1 MAEHSSPIN
10 HDSPFRPRQTIASA
24 PNNNALTVTD
34 ALYGTITIADPVLL
48 ALIRDIS
55 FQRLHGIHQHGITP
69 VINVNKV
76 HPSVS
81 RFEHSLGA
89 MLLVRALAPQ
99 DLAQQ
104 CAALLHD
111 ISHTAL
117 SHVTDYAFGY
127 VIHEVEKDQYVE
139 TTHIPRILTQFGYN
153 WKHITSEE
161 PGDWTLLEQPAPLL
175 CADRLD
181 YGLRDMFAFDVCSAD
196 TVRAIVQQFVV
207 YEGRIMCTDLNLAGD
222 LGRGYMQCDALAW
235 ANPHHSGLYKFAGDA
250 IRLAL
255 AHGVIRKE
263 ELWVGTDSEFW
274 SKILNCGIDE
284 IDEKTRYVNERTKF
298 EIVSSANDGELVLEL
313 KLKIRTID
321 PEVLVKYDDGVR
333 VQRLTELDATF
344 AKERQTYIDS
354 KSKPIYLA
362 VS

>member
-1 MAEHSSPIN
+1 
-10 HDSPFRPRQTIASA
+10 
-24 PNNNALTVTD
+24 
-34 ALYGTITIADPVLL
+34 
-48 ALIRDIS
+48 
-55 FQRLHGIHQHGITP
+55 
-69 VINVNKV
+69 
-76 HPSVS
+76 
-81 RFEHSLGA
+81 
-89 MLLVRALAPQ
+89 
-99 DLAQQ
+99 
-104 CAALLHD
+104 
-111 ISHTAL
+111 
-117 SHVTDYAFGY
+117 
-127 VIHEVEKDQYVE
+127 
-139 TTHIPRILTQFGYN
+139 
-153 WKHITSEE
+153 
-161 PGDWTLLEQPAPLL
+161 
-175 CADRLD
+175 LD

-196 TVRAIVQQFVV
+196 TVRAIVQQLVV
-207 YEGRIMCTDLNLAGD
+207 YQGRIMCTDLNLARD

-298 EIVSSANDGELVLEL
+298 EVVSSVNDGELVLEL

-333 VQRLTELDATF
+333 VQRLTELDDTF